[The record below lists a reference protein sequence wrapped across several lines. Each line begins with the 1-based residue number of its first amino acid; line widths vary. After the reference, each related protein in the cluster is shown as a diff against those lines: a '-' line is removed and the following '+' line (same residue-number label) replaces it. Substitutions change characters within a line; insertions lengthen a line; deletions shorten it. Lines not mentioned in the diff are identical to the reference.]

1 MGDPRNVT
9 CPCCR
14 FPTLRG
20 SGTYEICPICWWED
34 DGQNDQDADIVRGGP
49 NSHYSLAD
57 ARRNFA
63 DHHHMYDLGDEI
75 PAVEQPSP
83 ARLELL
89 NYLHSIDVDP
99 QCVDVERLWKLLEH
113 PDL

>member
-20 SGTYEICPICWWED
+20 VGTYEICPICWWED
-34 DGQNDQDADIVRGGP
+34 DGQNDQNADKARRGP
-49 NSHYSLAD
+49 NSRFSLTD

-75 PAVEQPSP
+75 PAVEQPSA
-83 ARLELL
+83 ARLELM
-89 NYLHSIDVDP
+89 NYLRSIGFNPHRTDVK
-99 QCVDVERLWKLLEH
+99 QLWKLL
-113 PDL
+113 DNLDQ